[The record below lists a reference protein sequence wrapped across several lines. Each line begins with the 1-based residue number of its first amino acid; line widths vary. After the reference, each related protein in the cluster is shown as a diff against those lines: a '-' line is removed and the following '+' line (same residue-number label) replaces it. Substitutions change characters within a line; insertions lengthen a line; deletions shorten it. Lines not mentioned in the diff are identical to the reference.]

1 VISQHEQ
8 RYELHGVSLRLRCDG
23 DALSETAAGL
33 LRSFTP
39 AATATRHSYA
49 WKARVRS
56 AADPSEL
63 PRARSPAA
71 KLAFE
76 QPRIGFDGSSWG
88 YAVWREGGR
97 TIIEV
102 SDRALVVVEPTQRRA
117 DAWAVRPGTWAAEER
132 EGLLFLLSSEILR
145 ASGLYPLHASAAERN
160 GRAVLILGLSGAGK
174 STCLLSL
181 MQAGW
186 RCLSDDHPLVC
197 ETDEGPRIL
206 PWPAR
211 LELTAETPPRFNG
224 LANLSTRV
232 GERKLWLYPEEL
244 GAGPARAPARPTLL
258 LFPKVV
264 DWPSSSV
271 EPVSARF
278 ALEELL
284 RLGMAVVHRDAAARQ
299 FALFA
304 RLAREVARARLFFGS
319 DVERLPVLV
328 DGLIEAATA

>member
-1 VISQHEQ
+1 VIAHQEQHC
-8 RYELHGVSLRLRCDG
+8 ELHGVSLHLRCEG
-23 DALSETAAGL
+23 EAMSETAATL
-33 LRSFTP
+33 LRSFRRPP
-39 AATATRHSYA
+39 AATRNSHAWTAT
-49 WKARVRS
+49 VRS
-56 AADPSEL
+56 AADPGEL
-63 PRARSPAA
+63 PRARSSAA

-88 YAVWREGGR
+88 YAVWREQGR

-102 SDRALVVVEPTQRRA
+102 SDRGLVVVEPTRRRA

-132 EGLLFLLSSEILR
+132 EGLVFLLASEILR
-145 ASGLYPLHASAAERN
+145 ASGLYPLHASAAERD
-160 GRAVLILGLSGAGK
+160 GRAVLILGSSGAGK

-197 ETDEGPRIL
+197 GTDDGPRVL

-211 LELTAETPPRFNG
+211 LEMTAETPARFGG
-224 LANLSTRV
+224 LGDLSTRV

-244 GAGPARAPARPTLL
+244 GAGPARAPARPALL

-284 RLGMAVVHRDAAARQ
+284 RLGMTVVHRDAAARQ
-299 FALFA
+299 FALLA
-304 RLAREVARARLFFGS
+304 CLARETARARLFFGS
-319 DVERLPVLV
+319 DVERLPARV
-328 DGLIEAATA
+328 DALIEAAVA